1 MGPSVELNSWL
12 LSSERFSKTGP
23 PQYNW
28 RSGNNAQTAV
38 QSGYDLRA
46 TKIIFE
52 LLGRIAN
59 GNNV

>member
-1 MGPSVELNSWL
+1 MGPSVALNSWL
-12 LSSERFSKTGP
+12 LSSERFSKTSP

-38 QSGYDLRA
+38 QPGYNLRA
-46 TKIIFE
+46 MKTIVE
-52 LLGRIAN
+52 PLGRIPN